1 MAKARGKTANFFV
14 WIILGL
20 LIIGL
25 AGFGVDGFGGSVRSI
40 GSVGDREISAQ
51 DYASALQQRQQQMAQ
66 DGDSMSIAE
75 MREQGIDQD
84 ILRDLVTRAALE
96 NEADRM
102 GLSVGDDFI
111 AREITSI
118 QGFQGVDGG
127 FDREAYRQILR
138 QQGLSESEFEE
149 ELRRE
154 VARDIL
160 QTAVLGGAR
169 QPDSFM
175 DAIMTY
181 VGERRDFSL
190 ARLDSDD
197 LEEDIS
203 SPTDSELEAFH
214 EDNIDDY
221 TRPEARRITYAWV
234 TPLMVLEEIEVD
246 EDALREMYEE
256 RSDEYS
262 QPERRLVERLV
273 FPDTETAEDAAARIE
288 AGEADFAEI
297 VEERG
302 LDLAD
307 TDMGDVTRA
316 ALGDAGDAVF
326 DLEEPGIVGP
336 VETSLGPALFR
347 MNAVLDAQEIDFED
361 VRDELRDEYARDRA
375 ARFIDQRRDEFDD
388 LLAAGA
394 TLEEIAEETVM
405 ELGEIDYTGDSDAE
419 IAGYESF
426 REAAEAV
433 EEDDFPELRTL
444 DGDGLFA
451 LRLDEIVPAEPE
463 PLEDVMVQVIDD
475 WERAQIVE
483 ELAERAEELAGEIA
497 DGTGF
502 DEAGL
507 MPERFEGMTRDA
519 FIEGA
524 PGDLMESVFDLEPG
538 ETRVVR
544 DADAVFVLRVDE
556 VMPPAEDDPD
566 LAELREMLADQTRQ
580 TMSEDIFM
588 LYAQALQDEAGI
600 SLDQSAIDAVH
611 SGLR

>member
-66 DGDSMSIAE
+66 DGNSMSIAQ

-96 NEADRM
+96 NEAEQM

-118 QGFQGVDGG
+118 QGFRGVDGG

-138 QQGLSESEFEE
+138 QQGLSESEFEQ

-169 QPDSFM
+169 QPDVFL
-175 DAIMTY
+175 DAIMEY
-181 VGERRDFSL
+181 VGERRSFSM
-190 ARLDSDD
+190 ARLDGDD
-197 LEEDIS
+197 LEEELEA
-203 SPTDSELEAFH
+203 PTDSELAQFH
-214 EDNIDDY
+214 EDNIENY

-234 TPLMVLEEIEVD
+234 TPMMVLEEIEVD
-246 EDALREMYEE
+246 EDALRAMYEE
-256 RSDEYS
+256 RADEYS

-273 FPDTETAEDAAARIE
+273 FPDTDTAEDAAARIE

-326 DLEEPGIVGP
+326 ELEAPGVVGP
-336 VETSLGPALFR
+336 VETALGPALFR
-347 MNAVLDAQEIDFED
+347 MNAVLDAQEVAFED

-375 ARFIDQRRDEFDD
+375 ARFIDQRREDFAD

-394 TLEEIAEETVM
+394 TLEELAEETVM
-405 ELGEIDYTGDSDAE
+405 QLGEIDFTSGSDGE
-419 IAGYESF
+419 IAGYPDF
-426 REAAEAV
+426 REAAESV
-433 EEDDFPELRTL
+433 EEGDFPELRGL
-444 DGDGLFA
+444 DDDGLFA
-451 LRLDEIVPAEPE
+451 LRLDEILPAEPE
-463 PLEDVMVQVIDD
+463 PLEDVRVRVIED
-475 WERAQIVE
+475 WERSQIVE
-483 ELAERAEELAGEIA
+483 RLAERGEELAAGIA
-497 DGTGF
+497 EGASFG
-502 DEAGL
+502 EAGL
-507 MPERFEGMTRDA
+507 VPERFEGLTRDA
-519 FIEGA
+519 FIDGA
-524 PGDLMESVFDLEPG
+524 PGGLLETVFELEEG
-538 ETRVVR
+538 AARVVR
-544 DADAVFVLRVDE
+544 DDDAVFVLRHDA

-566 LAELREMLADQTRQ
+566 LERIRELLGDQTAQ
-580 TMSEDIFM
+580 GIDEDLFV
-588 LYAQALQDEAGI
+588 LYARALQDDAGI

>member
-1 MAKARGKTANFFV
+1 MTERIDRDAALDRVEQLIETVDTEPLPVPVREIWVYGDVA
-14 WIILGL
+14 LGL
-20 LIIGL
+20 DPI
-25 AGFGVDGFGGSVRSI
+25 
-40 GSVGDREISAQ
+40 DRLDIYVKK
-51 DYASALQQRQQQMAQ
+51 DIRLR
-66 DGDSMSIAE
+66 GDS
-75 MREQGIDQD
+75 
-84 ILRDLVTRAALE
+84 
-96 NEADRM
+96 
-102 GLSVGDDFI
+102 
-111 AREITSI
+111 
-118 QGFQGVDGG
+118 
-127 FDREAYRQILR
+127 
-138 QQGLSESEFEE
+138 
-149 ELRRE
+149 
-154 VARDIL
+154 
-160 QTAVLGGAR
+160 
-169 QPDSFM
+169 
-175 DAIMTY
+175 
-181 VGERRDFSL
+181 
-190 ARLDSDD
+190 
-197 LEEDIS
+197 
-203 SPTDSELEAFH
+203 
-214 EDNIDDY
+214 
-221 TRPEARRITYAWV
+221 
-234 TPLMVLEEIEVD
+234 
-246 EDALREMYEE
+246 
-256 RSDEYS
+256 
-262 QPERRLVERLV
+262 
-273 FPDTETAEDAAARIE
+273 ETAEDAMARIE

-302 LDLAD
+302 LDLTD
-307 TDMGDVTRA
+307 TDMGDVSRA
-316 ALGDAGDAVF
+316 ALGDAGDPVF
-326 DLEEPGIVGP
+326 ALEEPGVVGP
-336 VETSLGPALFR
+336 VETALGPALFR
-347 MNAVLDAQEIDFED
+347 MNAILDAQEVAFED

-375 ARFIDQRRDEFDD
+375 ARFIDQRRDAFDD

-405 ELGEIDYTGDSDAE
+405 ELGEIDYSGDREGE
-419 IAGYESF
+419 IAGYEGF

-433 EEDDFPELRTL
+433 EADDFPELRAL
-444 DGDGLFA
+444 DDDGLFA

-600 SLDQSAIDAVH
+600 TLDQSAIDAVH